1 MKIVKWKYKKSNY
14 INIKMTK
21 FYYKV
26 LDISETATDTEIKNA
41 YKKLAKKWHPDKNLD
56 NRKRAEQMFNIIS
69 EAYQILS
76 NNESRKLYDQNI
88 NINNKI
94 QDPFDLFDNIFQKT
108 RLRRFSKNNDEMVLF
123 NPFNRLMSNSFFSD
137 SFFNN
142 DSFFNDNVNS
152 NSYFTSSSTIIR
164 NGKKDTKVKRGYIKD
179 GQRIVEEKHIYTDK
193 DGKLKEDKK
202 VRRKPVNMK
211 YAIGNR

>member
-1 MKIVKWKYKKSNY
+1 
-14 INIKMTK
+14 MTK

-26 LDISETATDTEIKNA
+26 LDISETATDYEIKNA

-76 NNESRKLYDQNI
+76 NSESRKLYDQNI

-94 QDPFDLFDNIFQKT
+94 EDPFDLFDNIFQKT
-108 RLRRFSKNNDEMVLF
+108 RLRKFSKNNDEMVLF

-152 NSYFTSSSTIIR
+152 NSYFTSSSTVIR
-164 NGKKDTKVKRGYIKD
+164 NGKKDTKVKREYIKD

>member
-1 MKIVKWKYKKSNY
+1 
-14 INIKMTK
+14 
-21 FYYKV
+21 
-26 LDISETATDTEIKNA
+26 
-41 YKKLAKKWHPDKNLD
+41 
-56 NRKRAEQMFNIIS
+56 
-69 EAYQILS
+69 
-76 NNESRKLYDQNI
+76 
-88 NINNKI
+88 
-94 QDPFDLFDNIFQKT
+94 
-108 RLRRFSKNNDEMVLF
+108 
-123 NPFNRLMSNSFFSD
+123 MSNSFFSD

-152 NSYFTSSSTIIR
+152 NSYFTSSSTVIR